1 MERYIKENLG
11 KNFEKKEKMGGGRL
25 IFKRWGKKKR
35 ILPEILEHFSMFWV
49 TVFLNTETSG
59 KDMATDALH
68 EVK

>member
-1 MERYIKENLG
+1 MRKW
-11 KNFEKKEKMGGGRL
+11 GGQL